1 MKVKVDHIGLWAKDI
16 ETMKAFYCNYF
27 DATSTSLYHNPKTG
41 FYSYFLT
48 FESGARLEIMHKETI
63 NEAEGEHFGF
73 AHLAFAL
80 GSKEAVD
87 EFAYYMDSQGFP
99 IQNGPR
105 TTGDGYYEAVIHDI
119 EGNIIEL
126 TI

>member
-1 MKVKVDHIGLWAKDI
+1 MQFKI
-16 ETMKAFYCNYF
+16 E
-27 DATSTSLYHNPKTG
+27 HNPKTG

-48 FESGARLEIMHKETI
+48 FESGSRLEIMTKKGL
-63 NEAEGEHFGF
+63 AEQNHDQFGL

-87 EFAYYMDSQGFP
+87 EFAFAMQANGFP

-105 TTGDGYYEAVIHDI
+105 TTGDGYYEAVIQDP
-119 EGNIIEL
+119 EGNSIEL

>member
-1 MKVKVDHIGLWAKDI
+1 MQVKIEHIGLWVKDM
-16 ETMKAFYCNYF
+16 EAMKEFYCRYF
-27 DATSTSLYHNPKTG
+27 EASSTSLYHNPKTG

-48 FESGARLEIMHKETI
+48 FASGARLEIMNKTNLADKNHEQ
-63 NEAEGEHFGF
+63 FGF
-73 AHLAFAL
+73 AHLALAL

-87 EFAYYMDSQGFP
+87 EFAYYMQDQGFP

-105 TTGDGYYEAVIHDI
+105 TTGDGYYEAVINDP

>member
-1 MKVKVDHIGLWAKDI
+1 MKVKMEHVGLWTKDI
-16 ETMKAFYCNYF
+16 EAMKEFYCKYF
-27 DATSTSLYHNPKTG
+27 EATSTELYHNKKTG

-48 FESGARLEIMHKETI
+48 FETGTRLEIMNKADLTEQDH
-63 NEAEGEHFGF
+63 NQFGL
-73 AHLAFAL
+73 AHLAFSL

-87 EFAYYMDSQGFP
+87 EFAYYMQDQGFP

-105 TTGDGYYEAVIHDI
+105 TTGDGYYEAVIADP
-119 EGNIIEL
+119 EGNLLEL